1 MSDDLHALETWLAPL
16 IERLS
21 DPQRRSLALR
31 IAREL
36 RQAQSATIAS
46 QRAPDGTPFE
56 PRKRPHNRPDPRARR
71 NARGQIRRASQGM
84 FLQLRKP
91 KHLRAIATPLEAVVQ
106 FAARRERIARVHHF
120 GLRDAVQPGGP
131 VYPYP
136 ARPLLGLTDDQRQRI
151 RALAL
156 DHLRL

>member
-1 MSDDLHALETWLAPL
+1 MSDDLSALENWLAPL

-21 DPQRRSLALR
+21 APQRRALALQV
-31 IAREL
+31 AREL
-36 RQAQSATIAS
+36 RRAQQQSIAA

-56 PRKRPHNRPDPRARR
+56 PRKTPTTRTTR

-84 FLQLRKP
+84 FNQLRKP
-91 KHLRAIATPLEAVVQ
+91 KHLRASATPFEAVVQ
-106 FAARRERIARVHHF
+106 FAARSERIARVHHF
-120 GLRDAVQPGGP
+120 GLSDRVEPGGP
-131 VYPYP
+131 VYKYP
-136 ARPLLGLTDDQRQRI
+136 ARPLLGLNDAQRERI